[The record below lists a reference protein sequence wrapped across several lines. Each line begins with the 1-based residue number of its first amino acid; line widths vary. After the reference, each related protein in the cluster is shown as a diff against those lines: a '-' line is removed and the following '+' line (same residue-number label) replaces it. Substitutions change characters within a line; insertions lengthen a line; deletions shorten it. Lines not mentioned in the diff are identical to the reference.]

1 MVSLGAGTAAAADT
15 KRFSASIAVTG
26 STFTLTITN
35 LPSSSQDLGSA
46 DVTVPSG
53 YTVTGFVSITAAGG
67 AKVWSTPTLSGDG
80 RTIYLRNPGPNSVN
94 RLTPGPVARRRLHGL
109 THLRDRDVDVDGRG
123 QAVER
128 LQGQRERLHDQRGA
142 AHDHG
147 PAGSARPLHAL
158 ARRTAN
164 RRNGVLGDR
173 KAFDVCGTQKTNY
186 AGGAVL
192 GGLGNAPNGQAPSFG
207 ALAFSG
213 GVATASVTPF
223 LAGTSQTLTVADGS
237 VSSSSNSFTV
247 LPGALSSFAFGT
259 VGTAQT
265 AGVPFGVTVTARD
278 AWLNV
283 KTNYTGVATLSGNLS
298 ASTKGCGSGASSPC
312 SPVYSA
318 LGFSAGIGSA
328 NVTAYSAETARS
340 LSVTDGAVTA
350 ASNSFAVGPGPL
362 TSFDFAPIATQNAGV
377 AFTVTVTAADA
388 YGNVKSDYAG
398 SPALGGS
405 LGSSASGCGT
415 GGSSPCPP
423 AYGTLSFVSGVGTAS
438 VTAFK
443 AETARTLNAAD
454 GAVAGTSNQFDVVGG
469 AVAEIAVGQQP
480 TDTKFGTPIAPAIT
494 VLATDLYGNPSGATV
509 TMAIGAN
516 PGAGTLSGTK
526 TRSTVGGTATFA
538 DLSIDKTGIDY
549 TLVASVGSITTTSE
563 PFDIVTVVVGCTNH
577 PNEPCVGSTG
587 SDTNPQTPTNAEVFA
602 PAGGNPGTLTITLL
616 DFAGACPDGSGQ
628 AVVVNPPN
636 GHGNDNPIQVKI
648 EYDKTIAPGTGVA
661 NFVFC
666 VEKLEGLVIEPVP
679 ACKDSAGTAQ
689 PFPCIDDRRRD
700 NAGDLRVRFLITDDP
715 IFHKR

>member
-1 MVSLGAGTAAAADT
+1 MRPPTSFIRRGIALAIAAIVMVSLGAGTAAAADT

-35 LPSSSQDLGSA
+35 LPSSSQGLGSA

-53 YTVTGFVSITAAGG
+53 STVTGFVSITAAGG
-67 AKVWSTPTLSGDG
+67 AKVWSSPTLSGDG
-80 RTIYLRNPGPNSVN
+80 RTIFLRNAGPNSVN
-94 RLTPGPVARRRLHGL
+94 RLSPGQSLVVVFTVSPSCATGTSTWTVAAKQSNDFKGNGNDFTISGAQPTTTGQPGALDHFTLSPVGQQTAGTAFSVTAR
-109 THLRDRDVDVDGRG
+109 
-123 QAVER
+123 
-128 LQGQRERLHDQRGA
+128 
-142 AHDHG
+142 
-147 PAGSARPLHAL
+147 
-158 ARRTAN
+158 
-164 RRNGVLGDR
+164 
-173 KAFDVCGTQKTNY
+173 AFDACGTLKTNY
-186 AGGAVL
+186 TGGAVL

-265 AGVPFGVTVTARD
+265 AGVPFAVTVTARD

-283 KTNYTGVATLSGNLS
+283 KTNYTGLATLSGNLS

-328 NVTAYSAETARS
+328 NVTAYRAETARS

-362 TSFDFAPIATQNAGV
+362 TSFDFAPIATQSAGV

-398 SPALGGS
+398 SPVLGGS

-423 AYGTLSFVSGVGTAS
+423 AYGTLSFASGVGTAS

-494 VLATDLYGNPSGATV
+494 VLATDLYGNPCRRHRDDGDRCESRCRHPLGNEDTEHRWWSCHV
-509 TMAIGAN
+509 R
-516 PGAGTLSGTK
+516 
-526 TRSTVGGTATFA
+526 RSLDRQDGDRLHARGVGR
-538 DLSIDKTGIDY
+538 
-549 TLVASVGSITTTSE
+549 
-563 PFDIVTVVVGCTNH
+563 
-577 PNEPCVGSTG
+577 
-587 SDTNPQTPTNAEVFA
+587 
-602 PAGGNPGTLTITLL
+602 L
-616 DFAGACPDGSGQ
+616 DHDDQ
-628 AVVVNPPN
+628 RAVR
-636 GHGNDNPIQVKI
+636 HRH
-648 EYDKTIAPGTGVA
+648 
-661 NFVFC
+661 
-666 VEKLEGLVIEPVP
+666 
-679 ACKDSAGTAQ
+679 
-689 PFPCIDDRRRD
+689 RRGR
-700 NAGDLRVRFLITDDP
+700 LYESS
-715 IFHKR
+715 K